1 MSAAAAIAAVAA
13 QKDMV
18 WIQCG
23 KAGKSLDAALPLYS
37 LFEVMSSNGTG
48 PEAVLS
54 CKCIQTYYD
63 EPINFLPQHGGF
75 ELGESVDKARK
86 DTLSANPPSQD
97 NVQDLADLDFMH
109 EPALLHCMGMRY
121 CGGSKS
127 SQQVKSYYSTFIGKI
142 CVAVNPFAPQKA
154 WVNSFDIKEYLA
166 AKPDVISCK
175 RLEPHSWTVA
185 DLAYTEM
192 LRERKNQA
200 ILICGESG
208 AGKTECCKFVLQ
220 YLMHKK
226 ASTVENLSDKIM
238 ATNDP
243 LEAFGNAKTVNN
255 DNSSRFAKCM
265 QVSLDDQGRVIGAK
279 IETSLLEKSR
289 TCAFFRWE
297 RNFHIFYML
306 CYYRHSKCQPEPG
319 EQQDT
324 DNSDAAELLGPK
336 AYKYLLTAD
345 RYDFTA
351 TGDTE
356 KDEEGPYSGPGHSYR
371 TRFQASDIDWFKKV
385 MSAFRNSLGYT
396 ADETNQMMEL
406 LTAILHM
413 GNIKF
418 AEGDKSQVFCISF
431 PLRLHANSFNE
442 IKSLNLFCCNR
453 CSKILRVTS

>member
-1 MSAAAAIAAVAA
+1 M
-13 QKDMV
+13 
-18 WIQCG
+18 
-23 KAGKSLDAALPLYS
+23 ALPLLPRHDHAS
-37 LFEVMSSNGTG
+37 CHRHGNGHGDFTV
-48 PEAVLS
+48 PARW
-54 CKCIQTYYD
+54 T
-63 EPINFLPQHGGF
+63 PQ
-75 ELGESVDKARK
+75 
-86 DTLSANPPSQD
+86 
-97 NVQDLADLDFMH
+97 
-109 EPALLHCMGMRY
+109 
-121 CGGSKS
+121 
-127 SQQVKSYYSTFIGKI
+127 
-142 CVAVNPFAPQKA
+142 
-154 WVNSFDIKEYLA
+154 
-166 AKPDVISCK
+166 
-175 RLEPHSWTVA
+175 
-185 DLAYTEM
+185 
-192 LRERKNQA
+192 
-200 ILICGESG
+200 
-208 AGKTECCKFVLQ
+208 
-220 YLMHKK
+220 
-226 ASTVENLSDKIM
+226 
-238 ATNDP
+238 
-243 LEAFGNAKTVNN
+243 TVNN

-306 CYYRHSKCQPEPG
+306 CYYRHSKCRPEPG

-345 RYDFTA
+345 SYDFTA

-418 AEGDKSQVFCISF
+418 AEGDKSQVFLHFISATIACEF
-431 PLRLHANSFNE
+431 FQ
-442 IKSLNLFCCNR
+442 
-453 CSKILRVTS
+453 